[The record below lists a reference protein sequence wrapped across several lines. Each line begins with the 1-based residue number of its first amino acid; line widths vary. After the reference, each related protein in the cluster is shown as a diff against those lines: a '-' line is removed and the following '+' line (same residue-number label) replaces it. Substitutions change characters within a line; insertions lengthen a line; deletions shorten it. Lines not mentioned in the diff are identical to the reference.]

1 MKEFL
6 ILHKDLDGTEILIRT
21 SAVHDLSNFNG
32 KTAVGLG
39 GDVDNYYLVKESYD
53 EVKEMLLDGRDQE
66 SC

>member
-6 ILHKDLDGTEILIRT
+6 ILHEDLDGTEILIRT

-53 EVKEMLLDGRDQE
+53 EVKEMLLDG
-66 SC
+66 